1 MVPVINLSV
10 KFDANTFISDRWSF
24 NYFADLAA
32 KCLFVPILGRFLGE
46 MTPKCSRILWR
57 PQKAHP
63 WPETHVLAYRLC
75 RSVKKCDL
83 GARWRKQKKK
93 KRNWEMWQVT
103 YLPRPPTLHYP
114 QQSCHVGWGPGHSQ
128 PCQVSSKSVQGFCF
142 PEGWKSAIFLC
153 LALWL
158 I

>member
-93 KRNWEMWQVT
+93 RKETERCDKSHICPDHPRCTTPNKVVMWGGVPDIVNHAKFHQNRFRGFASPRGGN
-103 YLPRPPTLHYP
+103 LPFSY
-114 QQSCHVGWGPGHSQ
+114 
-128 PCQVSSKSVQGFCF
+128 
-142 PEGWKSAIFLC
+142 A
-153 LALWL
+153 
-158 I
+158 